1 MIHQLFQLFNWLGSE
16 WVLVLLGVLSVLVLA
31 VGAQRAMAL
40 KAVTKASKQFWA
52 NFGDGWVA
60 GSAPNSWKEAA
71 RDGAS
76 LEEAVL
82 LTVARNA
89 GKSPE
94 DVQRKVAAL
103 VEHRKI
109 SMERGVGLLGTIGAN
124 GAFVGLLGTVLGII
138 RAFDQISAGGAQSG
152 IENISSGIAEA
163 LVATAVGIFVAIPAV
178 VLYNY
183 FGRKIGTLCRKA
195 HVAGE
200 LAISERS

>member
-1 MIHQLFQLFNWLGSE
+1 MVHQLFLLFNWLGSE
-16 WVLVLLGVLSVLVLA
+16 WILALLGLLSVLVLA
-31 VGAQRAMAL
+31 IGAQRALAL
-40 KAVTKASKQFWA
+40 AKLTKASKAFWET
-52 NFGDGWVA
+52 FGDAWVS
-60 GSAPNSWKEAA
+60 GSAGKKWKEMAK
-71 RDGAS
+71 DGES
-76 LEEAVL
+76 LEQSVL
-82 LTVARNA
+82 LAVDRNA
-89 GKSPE
+89 GKPSE
-94 DVQRKVAAL
+94 DLQRKVASI

-109 SMERGVGLLGTIGAN
+109 AMERHVGLLGTIGAN

-195 HVAGE
+195 LVAGE
-200 LAISERS
+200 LAISERN

>member
-1 MIHQLFQLFNWLGSE
+1 MLI
-16 WVLVLLGVLSVLVLA
+16 LLGALSVLVVA

-40 KAVTKASKQFWA
+40 KKVTEASKAFWGG
-52 NFGDGWVA
+52 FGDAWVQ
-60 GSAPNSWKEAA
+60 GGAPGAWKEHA
-71 RDGAS
+71 RDGQS

-89 GKSPE
+89 AQTPDDLE
-94 DVQRKVAAL
+94 RKVASV

-109 SMERGVGLLGTIGAN
+109 AMERHVSMLGTIGAN
-124 GAFVGLLGTVLGII
+124 AAFVGLLGTVLGII
-138 RAFDQISAGGAQSG
+138 RAFDQISAGGVQSG

-195 HVAGE
+195 LVAGE
-200 LAISERS
+200 LAISERQ

>member
-16 WVLVLLGVLSVLVLA
+16 WVLVLLGGLSVLVVA

-40 KAVTKASKQFWA
+40 AKVTKASREFWQT
-52 NFGDGWVA
+52 FGDGWVN
-60 GSAPNSWKEAA
+60 GSAAKPWKDMAK
-71 RDGAS
+71 DGES

-82 LTVARNA
+82 LTVARHA
-89 GKSPE
+89 GQSPE
-94 DVQRKVAAL
+94 NVQRKVAAL
-103 VEHRKI
+103 IEHRKI
-109 SMERGVGLLGTIGAN
+109 GMERNVGLLGTIGAN

-183 FGRKIGTLCRKA
+183 FGRKIGTMCRKA
-195 HVAGE
+195 LVAGE
-200 LAISERS
+200 LAISERN

>member
-1 MIHQLFQLFNWLGSE
+1 MIHSLFQLFNWLGSE
-16 WVLVLLGVLSVLVLA
+16 WVLVLLGILSVLVLA
-31 VGAQRAMAL
+31 VGAQRALAL
-40 KAVTKASKQFWA
+40 KKATASSKAFWQ
-52 NFGDGWVA
+52 NFGDAWVA
-60 GSAPNSWKEAA
+60 GSGGPWKSHA

-82 LTVARNA
+82 LTVDRNA
-89 GKSPE
+89 AKPAE
-94 DVQRKVAAL
+94 DVQRKVAAV
-103 VEHRKI
+103 VEHRKLA
-109 SMERGVGLLGTIGAN
+109 MERNVSLLGTIGAN

-195 HVAGE
+195 LVAGE
-200 LAISERS
+200 LALSDRS